1 MKTSLFGGAVCLVA
15 GLFTLAC
22 EDGNGGGDDMAA
34 DDTPEVA
41 ASSSELRMCRY
52 EDFSVEITSGP
63 NAGLKLAGKLNLV
76 VRPAAKAFTGA
87 FEVDA
92 ESFLVRGQQ
101 GANGQ
106 IALTVR
112 TPEGYVSGIGP
123 LDHTLCGEDADGI
136 EGIAV
141 GPTVGDENDMGGTD
155 TGHWLLASPNLLR
168 TFTLE
173 EDLSVYDGGFETTSN
188 LIIKIPESVIGNCQ
202 SGSNASRFVGCL
214 QDFCSAQRAGTATSD
229 AASQGFVC
237 VN

>member
-15 GLFTLAC
+15 GLFSLAC
-22 EDGNGGGDDMAA
+22 EDASGGDDTRG

-41 ASSSELRMCRY
+41 AAQRELRMCRY
-52 EDFSVEITSGP
+52 DEFSVEITAGP
-63 NAGLKLAGKLNLV
+63 NAGLKLAGQLGLV
-76 VRPAAKAFTGA
+76 VRAAEKRFSGA
-87 FEVDA
+87 FIVDG
-92 ESFLVRGQQ
+92 ESLPVTGQQ

-112 TPEGYVSGIGP
+112 TAEGYVSGIGP
-123 LDHTLCGEDADGI
+123 LTHTLCSAEADGI
-136 EGIAV
+136 EGVAV
-141 GPTVGDENDMGGTD
+141 GPTIAETSDMQGTD
-155 TGHWLLASPNLLR
+155 TGHWLLASPDRLR
-168 TFTLE
+168 TFTV
-173 EDLSVYDGGFETTSN
+173 DDGFGVYEGGFEGTSN

-202 SGSNASRFVGCL
+202 SGSNASRFAGCL